1 MDNLKRIGLVFKAD
15 GTVDFVKTLKEAN
28 LALNENF
35 NQFKLTQAQW
45 DESTTKI
52 DKLRNTLEYLT
63 NAYEFQEDKVTTLRG
78 ELEVLESAENKNA
91 AAIKRKRQE
100 LLSAEVQLK
109 NYENKVKNATTELKN
124 AENGIKTTAE
134 KIEELTNKLKENENA
149 FKLTQSQYTALT
161 TKSQKLK
168 DEQSYLTNAYELQKE
183 KLELL
188 NQELDELEN
197 SEDKNTTAIS
207 KKRNQVMQAET
218 ELNNYNTKLKIVTN
232 LLESTSAK
240 AVNFGENIEKVGSKI
255 EKAGNKLSAFST
267 ASAGALI
274 YAAKSAIDFEDA
286 FTGVEKTVDATPKQL
301 AAIKQGII
309 DMSKEIPSSTTEISA
324 VAEAA
329 GQLGIET
336 DNILSFSR
344 AMIDLGNSTN
354 LTSDE
359 AASQLAK
366 FANIMGMSQ
375 KDFDRLGS
383 SIVDLGNHFATTEAD
398 IVEMAMRLAGA
409 GKQVG
414 LSEGQVL
421 GLATSLSS
429 VGIEAEMGGS
439 AISKAMVKMQ
449 NAVDLGGGKMEKVLK
464 KAGMSLHDMEL
475 MAANDSKGFKALA
488 GSLDMTSTELK
499 NMITA
504 GTNLEDFAKV
514 SGMTTAQFK
523 KAWKEDAA
531 GALSA
536 FIQGLGHAEDKGESA
551 ITMLSEMGL
560 TEVRLRDSLL
570 RAANAGDL
578 FNKALETGTTAWK
591 ENTALANEA
600 NKRYEN
606 LKSKIKIAINQL
618 QVLAI
623 TVGNKLMPSI
633 EKGIGKIEEITKKVE
648 GLNDNQVEW
657 IVKTAAVVVAIGP
670 LVKILGTVT
679 STTGKVVKGF
689 GTFIQAVG
697 VMKGKVTTTS
707 ESVNGL
713 AGFLTKLTSPAGIAT
728 AAILATAGALVYF
741 ATKKSEA
748 TKAAEEFANKASD
761 FKKQL
766 DEYNNSVDEAAG
778 AELAHIDAVE
788 RLKNELS
795 TLVDEN
801 GKVKEGE
808 KSRVQFILNELNSA
822 LGTEYS
828 LNGDIIQNYKDLQK
842 EIDGTIEKKRAKIK
856 LDAEESK
863 YKNAIEKQTEAVEG
877 MKKAQQD
884 LGMSYEDAKKK
895 LEDYNK
901 KSEDML
907 YMRGEFANLS
917 KMEFDRKQAEMLQK
931 AGEIDQLK
939 KNIEAYENYKGTVQ
953 MCTNDIKRYED
964 DYAKYTEGKYEEIG
978 NTIITAAKEWKNA
991 SVEEIKNGINEQE
1004 NALKQYKEIYDRT
1017 GSKIANANAEQAKK
1031 NLEDLAN
1038 NLQIR
1043 TERLGELGQTEI
1055 EAWKNLATQSYNIY
1069 HEQLSKMTP
1078 EMQKKISDVTGV
1090 IYQKTPDVSAATE
1103 IMSKEILSRL
1113 DNDKAFKDEALK
1125 SMYGYLNG
1133 LSNSDLRSLL
1143 TAAGIQDVDKVME
1156 GIRAGN
1162 LAEDEGKKILTSLNN
1177 GLNSGAFK
1185 GTLFNTARDIASG
1198 IANRLSVKFNVSGL
1212 NNVFK
1217 TITGFL
1223 PGHKLGLDYVPKD
1236 NYVARLHKGE
1246 RVLTAEEN
1254 KEYTEAEEES
1264 RKRNSTSV
1272 VHTTNVAANNE
1283 IVERILETNSKMV
1296 TLLQRIL
1303 ETNNKSIVL
1312 DTGELVGATAD
1323 KYNIELERIRRK
1335 DERGS

>member
-1 MDNLKRIGLVFKAD
+1 MTNNELKRVGLVFTQEGA
-15 GTVDFVKTLKEAN
+15 VDFKKSLQEIN
-28 LALNENF
+28 LEMNKNY

-45 DESTTKI
+45 DKSTTSAE
-52 DKLRNTLEYLT
+52 KLKAQQEYLT
-63 NAYEFQEDKVTTLRG
+63 NAYAIQEDKVKTL
-78 ELEVLESAENKNA
+78 KM
-91 AAIKRKRQE
+91 Q
-100 LLSAEVQLK
+100 LS
-109 NYENKVKNATTELKN
+109 
-124 AENGIKTTAE
+124 
-134 KIEELTNKLKENENA
+134 
-149 FKLTQSQYTALT
+149 
-161 TKSQKLK
+161 
-168 DEQSYLTNAYELQKE
+168 
-183 KLELL
+183 
-188 NQELDELEN
+188 ELEN
-197 SEDKNTTAIS
+197 SENKNTTAIK
-207 KKRNQVMQAET
+207 KKRN
-218 ELNNYNTKLKIVTN
+218 ELTNAQIKLEDYKNKLKDVENQLTSN
-232 LLESTSAK
+232 GKKLEEW
-240 AVNFGENIEKVGSKI
+240 GDKVQKSGDKI
-255 EKAGNKLSAFST
+255 EKAGNKLSAFSAVT
-267 ASAGALI
+267 AAALVG
-274 YAAKSAIDFEDA
+274 AAKSAIDFEDA
-286 FTGVEKTVDATPKQL
+286 FTGVEKTVDATPEQL

-414 LSEGQVL
+414 LNEGQVL
-421 GLATSLSS
+421 GLATALSS

-449 NAVDLGGGKMEKVLK
+449 NAVDLGGGKMETVLK
-464 KAGMSLHDMEL
+464 KAGMSLHEMEL
-475 MAANDSKGFKALA
+475 LAANSPKDFKALA

-514 SGMTTAQFK
+514 SGMTTEQFK

-578 FNKALETGTTAWK
+578 FTNALRTGTNAWE
-591 ENTALANEA
+591 ENTALTNEA
-600 NKRYEN
+600 NKRYET
-606 LKSKIKIAINQL
+606 LKSKIQKAVNQL

-623 TVGNKLMPSI
+623 TVGNKLMPTI
-633 EKGIGKIEEITKKVE
+633 DKGIGKIESITQKVE
-648 GLNDNQVEW
+648 GLNDSQVEW
-657 IVKTAAVVVAIGP
+657 ILKTAAVVVAIGP

-766 DEYNNSVDEAAG
+766 DEYNTSIDESAS

-801 GKVKEGE
+801 GKVKKGE
-808 KSRVQFILNELNSA
+808 ESRVQFILNELNSA
-822 LGTEYS
+822 LGTEYK
-828 LNGDIIQNYKDLQK
+828 LNEDTIESYRDLQK

-863 YKNAIEKQTEAVEG
+863 YKNSVEKQTEAVEG

-884 LGMSYEDAKKK
+884 LGMSYEDAKRK
-895 LEDYNK
+895 LEEYNK
-901 KSEDML
+901 KTEDMM

-917 KMEFDRKQAEMLQK
+917 KQELDAKQAEMLQK
-931 AGEIDQLK
+931 ADEIDQLK

-953 MCTNDIKRYED
+953 TCTNDIKKYED

-978 NTIITAAKEWKNA
+978 NTITIAAKEWKNA
-991 SVEEIKNGINEQE
+991 SIEEIKNGINEQE

-1017 GSKIANANAEQAKK
+1017 GNEIANSNAEQAEK
-1031 NLEDLAN
+1031 NLQDLAN

-1043 TERLGELGQTEI
+1043 TERVGELGQNEI

-1069 HEQLSKMTP
+1069 QEQLSKMTP

-1103 IMSKEILSRL
+1103 TMSKEILSKL
-1113 DNDKAFKDEALK
+1113 DNDEAFKNEALK
-1125 SMYGYLNG
+1125 SMYSYLNG
-1133 LSNSDLRSLL
+1133 LSNSDLRNLL
-1143 TAAGIQDVDKVME
+1143 TAAGIQDVNKVME

-1185 GTLFNTARDIASG
+1185 GTLFNTARNIASG

-1264 RKRNSTSV
+1264 KKRNSTSV
-1272 VHTTNVAANNE
+1272 VHTTNVASNNE
-1283 IVERILETNSKMV
+1283 TIERILETNSKMV

>member
-1 MDNLKRIGLVFKAD
+1 MTNNELKRVGLVFTQEGA
-15 GTVDFVKTLKEAN
+15 VDFKKSLQEIN
-28 LALNENF
+28 LEMNKNY

-45 DESTTKI
+45 DKSTTSAE
-52 DKLRNTLEYLT
+52 KLKAQQEYLT
-63 NAYEFQEDKVTTLRG
+63 NAYAIQEDKVKTL
-78 ELEVLESAENKNA
+78 KM
-91 AAIKRKRQE
+91 Q
-100 LLSAEVQLK
+100 LS
-109 NYENKVKNATTELKN
+109 
-124 AENGIKTTAE
+124 
-134 KIEELTNKLKENENA
+134 
-149 FKLTQSQYTALT
+149 
-161 TKSQKLK
+161 
-168 DEQSYLTNAYELQKE
+168 
-183 KLELL
+183 
-188 NQELDELEN
+188 ELEN
-197 SEDKNTTAIS
+197 SENKNTTAIK
-207 KKRNQVMQAET
+207 KKRN
-218 ELNNYNTKLKIVTN
+218 ELTNAQIKLEDYKNKLKDVENQLTSN
-232 LLESTSAK
+232 GKKLEEW
-240 AVNFGENIEKVGSKI
+240 GDKVQKSGDKI
-255 EKAGNKLSAFST
+255 EKAGNKLSAFSAVT
-267 ASAGALI
+267 AAALVG
-274 YAAKSAIDFEDA
+274 AAKSAIDFEDA
-286 FTGVEKTVDATPKQL
+286 FTGVEKTVDATPEQL

-383 SIVDLGNHFATTEAD
+383 SIVDLGNHFETTEAD

-414 LSEGQVL
+414 LNEGQVL
-421 GLATSLSS
+421 GLATALSS

-449 NAVDLGGGKMEKVLK
+449 NAVDLGGGKMETVLK
-464 KAGMSLHDMEL
+464 KAGMSLHEMEL
-475 MAANDSKGFKALA
+475 LAANSPKDFKALA

-514 SGMTTAQFK
+514 SGMTTEQFK

-551 ITMLSEMGL
+551 ITILSEMGL

-578 FNKALETGTTAWK
+578 FTNALRTGTNAWE
-591 ENTALANEA
+591 ENTALTNEA
-600 NKRYEN
+600 NKRYET
-606 LKSKIKIAINQL
+606 LKSKIQKAVNQL

-623 TVGNKLMPSI
+623 TVGNKLMPTI
-633 EKGIGKIEEITKKVE
+633 DKGIGKIESITQKVE
-648 GLNDNQVEW
+648 GLNDSQVEW
-657 IVKTAAVVVAIGP
+657 ILKTAAVVVAIGP
-670 LVKILGTVT
+670 LIKILGNVT
-679 STTGKVVKGF
+679 SVTGKTVKGI

-707 ESVNGL
+707 TAVNGL
-713 AGFLTKLTSPAGIAT
+713 AGFMTKVISPTGLAT
-728 AAILATAGALVYF
+728 TAILAVAGALAYMTIKNIESDKYIDELSQKMKD
-741 ATKKSEA
+741 AKKA
-748 TKAAEEFANKASD
+748 QDDYIASI
-761 FKKQL
+761 
-766 DEYNNSVDEAAG
+766 DESTNS
-778 AELAHIDAVE
+778 ELAHIARVE
-788 RLKNELS
+788 ELKNELG
-795 TLVDEN
+795 LIVDEN
-801 GKVKEGE
+801 GNVKEGYE
-808 KSRVQFILNELNSA
+808 KRASFIINELNGA
-822 LGTEYS
+822 LGTEYKM
-828 LNGDIIQNYKDLQK
+828 NGNIIESYQDIAK
-842 EIDGTIEKKRAKIK
+842 EIDKVILK
-856 LDAEESK
+856 
-863 YKNAIEKQTEAVEG
+863 
-877 MKKAQQD
+877 KKADIVMASEAKKWEQAYNDQQSALVD
-884 LGMSYEDAKKK
+884 QATAYNALEDAAK
-895 LEDYNK
+895 LMGVSVDEYRKNVSDANKDWDNFLHNGGEHTKLMEKYNK
-901 KSEDML
+901 AIVDE
-907 YMRGEFANLS
+907 ANKLI
-917 KMEFDRKQAEMLQK
+917 DGYDTAESRT
-931 AGEIDQLK
+931 K
-939 KNIEAYENYKGTVQ
+939 KNVEMMKTY
-953 MCTNDIKRYED
+953 D
-964 DYAKYTEGKYEEIG
+964 DKLANYTEGAYDKVVSTVKASTNDWTDYSLQKLKDTINSQGQELKDYTMLYNTTNEALAQSNRETAEKNLNTLAEELSNRT
-978 NTIITAAKEWKNA
+978 NTIHDLSQDEIDAWKALSDSSYNA
-991 SVEEIKNGINEQE
+991 YQIGLSKCPEEMRK
-1004 NALKQYKEIYDRT
+1004 R
-1017 GSKIANANAEQAKK
+1017 
-1031 NLEDLAN
+1031 
-1038 NLQIR
+1038 
-1043 TERLGELGQTEI
+1043 I
-1055 EAWKNLATQSYNIY
+1055 EA
-1069 HEQLSKMTP
+1069 
-1078 EMQKKISDVTGV
+1078 VTGV
-1090 IYQKTPDVSAATE
+1090 IYQKTPDVSSATE
-1103 IMSKEILSRL
+1103 KMANEVIARL
-1113 DNDKAFKDEALK
+1113 DKDEAFRNEALN

-1254 KEYTEAEEES
+1254 KEYTEVEEES
-1264 RKRNSTSV
+1264 KKRNNTSA
-1272 VHTTNVAANNE
+1272 VHTTNVNFNNE